1 MLARLCLSSLQNEV
15 LPWHG
20 HPRGGGYGVPALR
33 LQAPPTHS
41 PQGPHGGEDLGE
53 GGSSTS
59 SALYKSSSN
68 PTTKAKGKK
77 KNLQLKKKKKHQIPM
92 LTKGGREQ
100 QPRLTAACGRRPRSR
115 LPPTARK
122 PRRAHSG
129 RGVPGR
135 TAPCPAAPPAGP
147 RWERGWLLFRRP
159 PPALPAAPP
168 TPPRRLLPARPRG
181 CAGETIEGQGGL
193 GAKLRA
199 PGMDGEVCAAPGA
212 PRPAMGM

>member
-1 MLARLCLSSLQNEV
+1 MDRGHSRLWGAVRALHGGVALLAKLCLSSLQNEV

-77 KNLQLKKKKKHQIPM
+77 KICN
-92 LTKGGREQ
+92 
-100 QPRLTAACGRRPRSR
+100 
-115 LPPTARK
+115 
-122 PRRAHSG
+122 
-129 RGVPGR
+129 
-135 TAPCPAAPPAGP
+135 
-147 RWERGWLLFRRP
+147 
-159 PPALPAAPP
+159 
-168 TPPRRLLPARPRG
+168 
-181 CAGETIEGQGGL
+181 
-193 GAKLRA
+193 
-199 PGMDGEVCAAPGA
+199 
-212 PRPAMGM
+212 

>member
-1 MLARLCLSSLQNEV
+1 MATPGEVATGSLRSDCRHHPPTARKDRMV
-15 LPWHG
+15 GRIWG
-20 HPRGGGYGVPALR
+20 RGGAAL
-33 LQAPPTHS
+33 
-41 PQGPHGGEDLGE
+41 PQPF
-53 GGSSTS
+53 TNR
-59 SALYKSSSN
+59 ALTQQQKRRE
-68 PTTKAKGKK
+68 K